1 MKLSQVYELLKEKLK
16 ELCRTTAAKRVFF
29 VIVVVVVICQA
40 VFPFLYPT
48 LKMEKLEQELHDAKY
63 EIRKDI
69 NNSLRHFITKS
80 INAAVDEIQQLKT
93 EDRPIP
99 NSEQELRQSFEDIR
113 SHLNALIL
121 KVGNLSAV
129 STVNSSFDSKM
140 SHLFWKLNTTK
151 NKLVRLRTKLTKL
164 NYSIHNDMMPFVAE
178 AMNDLRQQ
186 LSIVRNS
193 TTANVSELWKQL
205 GRADAE
211 IEDVVKLFAKQ
222 NQTFH
227 FKMAY
232 HSDVLYSELKDVERK
247 QSRFHN
253 NTTRVL
259 NELRSDLNETRH
271 GLHQSID
278 NQIADVN
285 KTWHERLENAVG
297 FLHSSVEKVDTKV
310 DGINHKLEKRINVSI
325 SKQSE
330 IKDDLSKVKANF
342 QENDRKLNLTISGQ
356 ASKIDKTQ
364 KRVASL
370 ENERK
375 SDSEMIQDLKNKRNS
390 DSKIIQDLTKKRKSD
405 LQMIQ
410 DLKNKRSSDS
420 EMIQDLTK
428 KRKSDLQVL
437 HDLKVRV
444 EKMENGAS
452 GPLKTDLRLIFTLL
466 VAVVVLIR
474 L

>member
-16 ELCRTTAAKRVFF
+16 ELCCTTAAKRVFI
-29 VIVVVVVICQA
+29 VIVVVVVIFQA
-40 VFPFLYPT
+40 FFSCLYPT
-48 LKMEKLEQELHDAKY
+48 LKVKKLEEVT
-63 EIRKDI
+63 E
-69 NNSLRHFITKS
+69 S
-80 INAAVDEIQQLKT
+80 ISAAVDEIQQLKT
-93 EDRPIP
+93 EDRPIS
-99 NSEQELRQSFEDIR
+99 NSEQELRQSFEDMR

-129 STVNSSFDSKM
+129 STVNSSFDSKL

-151 NKLVRLRTKLTKL
+151 NKLVRLRTKL

-178 AMNDLRQQ
+178 AMNDLRQE
-186 LSIVRNS
+186 LSILRNS
-193 TTANVSELWKQL
+193 TTAHVSELWKQL

-211 IEDVVKLFAKQ
+211 IEDFVKLFAQQ

-247 QSRFHN
+247 QSSFHN
-253 NTTRVL
+253 NTRRVL

-271 GLHQSID
+271 GLEQSVD
-278 NQIADVN
+278 SKIAQVN

-310 DGINHKLEKRINVSI
+310 DGINHKLQKRINVSI
-325 SKQSE
+325 SEQSE
-330 IKDDLSKVKANF
+330 IKDDLSKAKANF
-342 QENDRKLNLTISGQ
+342 LENDRKLNLKISGQ

-364 KRVASL
+364 ERVASL

-375 SDSEMIQDLKNKRNS
+375 SDSEMIQDLR
-390 DSKIIQDLTKKRKSD
+390 KKRKLD

-420 EMIQDLTK
+420 KMIQDLTK
-428 KRKSDLQVL
+428 KRKLDLQLL
-437 HDLKVRV
+437 HDLENRV

-452 GPLKTDLRLIFTLL
+452 GPLKTDLRLICALL
-466 VAVVVLIR
+466 VAVVALIR